1 MRLRLIG
8 DNASYLAQRWL
19 EHGMA
24 DNSGSE
30 ESVELYPKPN
40 APGADA
46 LYDSYLKCLRAEAK
60 DVGVRLMLDDSTP
73 LPCERSL
80 RGG

>member
-8 DNASYLAQRWL
+8 NNASYLARRWL
-19 EHGMA
+19 EHGMV
-24 DNSGSE
+24 DNSDDE
-30 ESVELYPKPN
+30 ESVELYSKPN

-46 LYDSYLKCLRAEAK
+46 LYDSYLKRLWTEAR
-60 DVGVRLMLDDSTP
+60 DVGVELMLDDSTP
-73 LPCERSL
+73 LPNERGV

>member
-8 DNASYLAQRWL
+8 DNASYLARRWL
-19 EHGMA
+19 EHGMV
-24 DNSGSE
+24 DNSDDE

-46 LYDSYLKCLRAEAK
+46 LYDSYLNCLRAEAR
-60 DVGVRLMLDDSTP
+60 DVSVGLMLDDSTP
-73 LPCERSL
+73 LPCEKSL
-80 RGG
+80 RGR